1 MAVAEQAREFLTLD
15 QLHLP
20 SSLPIVAL
28 EVEDYVDWSG
38 DDALRIN
45 AILDED
51 AADDDLKV
59 PDVFVMKDRIRQE
72 LRQHGIDLFPYVFFA
87 KRSDLAAPV
96 EDDE

>member
-1 MAVAEQAREFLTLD
+1 
-15 QLHLP
+15 
-20 SSLPIVAL
+20 
-28 EVEDYVDWSG
+28 VDWSG